1 MKDNQLTK
9 SEWLKHGKAAR
20 KKSPRS
26 SLAEWS
32 PSLRKVDIISLLEE
46 SNHDRIPGLIAIRY
60 GRMAQTPF
68 TFFRGTAV
76 IQARDLMAAP
86 SSGIVLQACGDCHLM
101 NFGGFATPER
111 NIVFDINDF
120 DETFPA
126 PFEWDIK
133 RLAVSIALCA
143 RELDF
148 SKKDSGK
155 AVEAAVDSYTK
166 RLSEYADMKQME
178 IWGSTITVDDLMEA
192 FKDNKDML
200 RRIKRKKEQAQS
212 RTSEALFPKLTSVV
226 DGHARIV
233 DNPPY
238 IFHFKEN
245 VPEFE
250 KLVNRFRKNYA
261 RTLRSDRKHLYES
274 YMPQD
279 IVVKVVGIGS
289 VGTRCIVELLMAGEG
304 DPLFLQAKEAR
315 RSVLEPPGG
324 KSVYKSQGQRVVDGQ
339 RLLQATGDIFL
350 GWASIDKGHDYYV
363 RQLRDMKVS
372 AEPETFFP
380 ETLVDYAAMCGWVLA
395 RAQAKAG
402 NEHFIQGYIG
412 SSDRFSEAMAEYAE
426 AYADQVEVDFA
437 AFKKAIATGRL
448 HTDVDETS
456 EFSFLL

>member
-148 SKKDSGK
+148 SKKDS
-155 AVEAAVDSYTK
+155 V
-166 RLSEYADMKQME
+166 
-178 IWGSTITVDDLMEA
+178 
-192 FKDNKDML
+192 
-200 RRIKRKKEQAQS
+200 
-212 RTSEALFPKLTSVV
+212 
-226 DGHARIV
+226 
-233 DNPPY
+233 
-238 IFHFKEN
+238 
-245 VPEFE
+245 
-250 KLVNRFRKNYA
+250 
-261 RTLRSDRKHLYES
+261 
-274 YMPQD
+274 
-279 IVVKVVGIGS
+279 
-289 VGTRCIVELLMAGEG
+289 
-304 DPLFLQAKEAR
+304 
-315 RSVLEPPGG
+315 
-324 KSVYKSQGQRVVDGQ
+324 
-339 RLLQATGDIFL
+339 
-350 GWASIDKGHDYYV
+350 
-363 RQLRDMKVS
+363 
-372 AEPETFFP
+372 
-380 ETLVDYAAMCGWVLA
+380 
-395 RAQAKAG
+395 
-402 NEHFIQGYIG
+402 
-412 SSDRFSEAMAEYAE
+412 
-426 AYADQVEVDFA
+426 
-437 AFKKAIATGRL
+437 
-448 HTDVDETS
+448 
-456 EFSFLL
+456 